1 MVNFFPKNVSKFAYF
16 HIEQNVTEVKIHM
29 NIISMD
35 LDENKKVIFFK
46 KTFKIAII
54 CLQELKTEMFLSTKW
69 FDPRLNNNITLAP
82 MTRIPLYMLQRI
94 WSPRL
99 FFRSAVKV
107 EQANLPSSNSLLWLY
122 QNKMIVYWAK

>member
-1 MVNFFPKNVSKFAYF
+1 
-16 HIEQNVTEVKIHM
+16 M

-69 FDPRLNNNITLAP
+69 FDPRLNNNITSAP
-82 MTRIPLYMLQRI
+82 MTRIPLLMLHMI

-107 EQANLPSSNSLLWLY
+107 EKANLPSSNSLLWLY